1 MVKVFKS
8 ICSGWFAIVLLGQ
21 LFATTNAFA
30 AYQAT
35 ATTTLNFRAGPGTNY
50 QVIGSIPNGGL
61 VTVYNCTENYGWC
74 DIGFSGQRGW
84 ASGRYL
90 SYAGSGT
97 YYGQPLVS
105 AGVYIGLPLIWHN
118 YPIYRPRPPYRP
130 PGYRPPGHRP
140 PRPEHPIVR
149 PPRPTP
155 PIARPPGNRPPGVR
169 PPGNRPPG
177 VRPPGNRPPG
187 ARPPRPSQPIARPP
201 GGRPGGARPPSY
213 RPRPG
218 ARPRGGGGRRR

>member
-1 MVKVFKS
+1 MQRHFRNS
-8 ICSGWFAIVLLGQ
+8 FFALFGLVLIGYLVTGTAASAAVQ
-21 LFATTNAFA
+21 ATVTTN
-30 AYQAT
+30 
-35 ATTTLNFRAGPGTNY
+35 LNFRSGPGTNY
-50 QVIGSIPNGGL
+50 QVVGSIPSGSV
-61 VTVYNCTENYGWC
+61 VTVFNCTENYGWC
-74 DIGFSGQRGW
+74 DIDYAGQRGW

-97 YYGQPLVS
+97 YYGQPLVT

-118 YPIYRPRPPYRP
+118 YPIYRPRPPHRP

-140 PRPEHPIVR
+140 PGYRPPGYRPPGQRPPGYR

-155 PIARPPGNRPPGVR
+155 PIARPPGN
-169 PPGNRPPG
+169 
-177 VRPPGNRPPG
+177 RPPGNRPPG

-201 GGRPGGARPPSY
+201 SGRPPSY

-218 ARPRGGGGRRR
+218 ARPAGRPARGGGGRRR